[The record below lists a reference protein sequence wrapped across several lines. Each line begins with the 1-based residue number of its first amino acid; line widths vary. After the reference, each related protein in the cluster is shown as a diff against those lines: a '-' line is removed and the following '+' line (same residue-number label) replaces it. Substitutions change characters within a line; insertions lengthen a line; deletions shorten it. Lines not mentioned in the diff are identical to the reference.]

1 VNQVDTGL
9 VVALLGLAVMAIA
22 GFNEEADYARKIYWV
37 GAVIMATAT
46 AFAVIPQGRMPA
58 LNAGVGMAGAS
69 VFVAYA
75 RTPFLRI
82 RGKTRRLFGDGPEAY
97 GWGLSTPKTWWLF
110 VVGAVLFGYPAY
122 DFASQRY
129 PYLILGLYIA
139 FMLSVGA
146 RFGYVDRLLDH
157 SFAARQY
164 VQFALVSILT
174 LGLFPAGYLTMYF
187 GGQHWITKTEA
198 YERHSRA
205 RASREQ
211 T

>member
-1 VNQVDTGL
+1 MS
-9 VVALLGLAVMAIA
+9 AFRLGLAVMAIA

-174 LGLFPAGYLTMYF
+174 LGLFPAGYLTMYI

-198 YERHSRA
+198 YEPHSRA